1 MKKGLTGKLEK
12 TASGISILV
21 TLLLPV
27 FLGAVLC
34 RITIMG
40 GSPLWWRIVHGLLFI
55 LSLGQAMY
63 LVIFGIIPAVRR
75 KAVRRKAVRRK
86 A

>member
-1 MKKGLTGKLEK
+1 MNTGLTEKLKK
-12 TASGISILV
+12 TASVVSIVV

-55 LSLGQAMY
+55 LSLGQALY
-63 LVIFGIIPAVRR
+63 LLIYGVFPAVRKR
-75 KAVRRKAVRRK
+75 KT
-86 A
+86 